1 LIFRKHHLF
10 FTWQLNYVQHLLTIT
25 RLSIVI
31 NINWINIRIYSYFFR
46 VFFRFESS
54 YLWFS
59 WKQKSGIKIWKT
71 SFIKEKNC
79 NVRVNLNLKLQ
90 FLTVFFLNGVCL
102 LKSYKVSQ
110 WKIWGFFLKTDLKE
124 KPRRNVYNAE

>member
-1 LIFRKHHLF
+1 MIFRKHHLF

-31 NINWINIRIYSYFFR
+31 KINWINIRIYSYFFPCFFQIWID
-46 VFFRFESS
+46 VFVVF
-54 YLWFS
+54 L
-59 WKQKSGIKIWKT
+59 KTNSGIKIWKT

-79 NVRVNLNLKLQ
+79 NVRVKLNLKLQ

-110 WKIWGFFLKTDLKE
+110 WKIWVFFLKTDLKE
-124 KPRRNVYNAE
+124 KPRRNVFNAE